1 MLRSIA
7 ADHSSGLSVIAAPR
21 DNTPLDIL
29 SNEQSLSLVE
39 TAMRE
44 FGTVFID
51 LPHNWTNWSLSLL
64 ARADVIVLVTQVRIA
79 SLNRA
84 RRQID
89 LLESQELGG
98 AKIHVVVNRADKGLF
113 KTINVKDA
121 ERVLGRAIAHTV
133 ANDHETMS
141 AAIEQGVPVTDIR
154 RKGPLIRDL
163 DSMTTALLETLA
175 VEP

>member
-1 MLRSIA
+1 
-7 ADHSSGLSVIAAPR
+7 VIAAPR
-21 DNTPLDIL
+21 DITPLDIL
-29 SNEQSLSLVE
+29 SSEQALALTE
-39 TAMRE
+39 AAMRE
-44 FGTVFID
+44 FGTIFVD

-89 LLESQELGG
+89 LLQSQDLGG
-98 AKIHVVVNRADKGLF
+98 QNIEVVVNRADKGMF
-113 KTINVKDA
+113 KSINVKDA

-141 AAIEQGVPVTDIR
+141 AAIERGVPVAEIR
-154 RKGPLIRDL
+154 RKGPLARDL
-163 DSMTTALLETLA
+163 DSITTALLETLA